1 MLKLNRII
9 MKARSRFKSDFAY
22 VKNLVEAGFEGAA
35 SDGKDAAPRL
45 APVAGRATR
54 TALVSAAVGVAVGL
68 GSACLARDRK
78 SRYGVLL
85 SGVVGGSLGYGGAL
99 AWGSRDRT
107 AAMAGSAIR
116 KVNAVRDAR
125 WLEKNPIAYA

>member
-1 MLKLNRII
+1 
-9 MKARSRFKSDFAY
+9 MKAPSRLKSDFDY

-35 SDGKDAAPRL
+35 SVGKDAAPGL
-45 APVAGRATR
+45 APSPGRATR
-54 TALVSAAVGVAVGL
+54 TAWVSVAVGVAAGV
-68 GSACLARDRK
+68 GSAFLSRDRK